1 MLLWTSLVCYNI
13 SVTQCV
19 EIQCIWRA
27 HHVFWLICIWCSQ
40 KPPCIG
46 MFLHAHFIFQIKNQ
60 KRTSFDDLFQ
70 YSNKNDKLTRI
81 SAEAS
86 NLLLYFVILRI
97 DTKIISKVVSFCLC
111 TQQTNKANTVC
122 VCTESF
128 DVKLADIPSGSNW
141 QYTSGVRV
149 LLNLRLNLS
158 NKKISGIFEWKKKTQ
173 SCLKL
178 LF

>member
-27 HHVFWLICIWCSQ
+27 HHLFWLICIWCSQ

-86 NLLLYFVILRI
+86 NLLLYFVILQI

-122 VCTESF
+122 VYGKFWREVGWYSKRFELTVYQWRSRAFESTI
-128 DVKLADIPSGSNW
+128 KLEQQKN
-141 QYTSGVRV
+141 
-149 LLNLRLNLS
+149 
-158 NKKISGIFEWKKKTQ
+158 
-173 SCLKL
+173 
-178 LF
+178 